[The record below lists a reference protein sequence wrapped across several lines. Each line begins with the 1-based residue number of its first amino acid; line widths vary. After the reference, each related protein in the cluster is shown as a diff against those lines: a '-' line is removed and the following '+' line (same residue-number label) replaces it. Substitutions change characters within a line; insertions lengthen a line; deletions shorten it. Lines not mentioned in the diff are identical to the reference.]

1 MKKDIQPKVYKTCTV
16 TCACGN
22 TFTTI
27 STVESIHVDVCS
39 QCHPFYT
46 GTQRFVDTAG
56 RIEKFQKKMELAKE
70 RASKRKAKTQQK
82 QRKSETRK
90 TLKEML
96 AEAEKLQETATE

>member
-1 MKKDIQPKVYKTCTV
+1 MKKDIQPKLYKTCTV

-27 STVESIHVDVCS
+27 STVEKIHVDVCS
-39 QCHPFYT
+39 KCHPFYT

-70 RASKRKAKTQQK
+70 RASKRKPKTQAK
-82 QRKSETRK
+82 RKAEGRK

-96 AEAEKLQETATE
+96 AQAEKLQDTATK